1 MNFSITY
8 TIGRL
13 PYTEIVNCTT
23 VGELS
28 IAIELVMLENDLL
41 RSQITIHEQ

>member
-13 PYTEIVNCTT
+13 PFNEIVTCTT

-28 IAIELVMLENDLL
+28 MAIELVMLENDLL
-41 RSQITIHEQ
+41 RNQITVHEQ

>member
-1 MNFSITY
+1 VSFILTY

-13 PYTEIVNCTT
+13 PFTEIVNCTT

-28 IAIELVMLENDLL
+28 MAIELVMLENDIS
-41 RSQITIHEQ
+41 RNQITIHEQ